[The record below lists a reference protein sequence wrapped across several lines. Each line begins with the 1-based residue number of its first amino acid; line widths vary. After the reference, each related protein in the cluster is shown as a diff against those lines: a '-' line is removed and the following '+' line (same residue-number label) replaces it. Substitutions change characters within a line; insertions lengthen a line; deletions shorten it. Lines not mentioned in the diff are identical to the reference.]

1 MKTLKI
7 LILIRIIYLIVAAVV
22 CAYYFQTV
30 STSILYCSISHQS
43 ISSLKRQDPIQIS
56 GCPFIDIKLYLSS
69 IIDMVL
75 VLIKLKFVV
84 PKFCCI
90 KFFSTIFCSPD
101 NTLPSIMTKVL
112 LIFSLGISTTKRRPQ
127 SWLKFLNH
135 LKTIILQLQFVL
147 ENLCK
152 IL

>member
-1 MKTLKI
+1 M
-7 LILIRIIYLIVAAVV
+7 
-22 CAYYFQTV
+22 
-30 STSILYCSISHQS
+30 
-43 ISSLKRQDPIQIS
+43 S
-56 GCPFIDIKLYLSS
+56 GCLFIDIKLYLSS

-112 LIFSLGISTTKRRPQ
+112 LIFSLGISTTRKRPQ

-152 IL
+152 ILWCFVIYSLTNHHLRKGGNYSGTIYNLLKFEEIDSNREELLPEDVPDLISN